1 MTADV
6 DEAVTETPE
15 APARRRSRAVAVLAG
30 FVVVALVAAGVA
42 LGYAWGN
49 NGGSSASVPSD
60 SSVDVGFA
68 RDMETHHEQAVLMAG
83 YERDNTTNSALH
95 TLAFDIETSQEFQI
109 GQMQGWLDGWGY
121 GRQTSNTPMA
131 WMGGTDHVGAD
142 GLMPGMASPSEI
154 NKLESLHGKALDTFF
169 LQLMIRH
176 HQGGIP
182 MAQYAVDHAKTGYV
196 KTLAAAIVAAQS
208 SEVIAMEQTLRELGG
223 APLPAPSH

>member
-1 MTADV
+1 MTADL
-6 DEAVTETPE
+6 DETVSESPV
-15 APARRRSRAVAVLAG
+15 APAGHRSPIVAVLAG
-30 FVVVALVAAGVA
+30 LIVVALVAAGVA
-42 LGYAWGN
+42 LGYVWGN
-49 NGGSSASVPSD
+49 SGHGSTSVPSD

-68 RDMETHHEQAVLMAG
+68 RDMETHHEQAVQMAG
-83 YERDNTTNSALH
+83 YERDNTANSALH
-95 TLAFDIETSQEFQI
+95 VLAFDIETSQEFQI

-121 GRQTSNTPMA
+121 GRQTSNTPML

-142 GLMPGMASPSEI
+142 GLMPGMASPAEI
-154 NKLESLHGKALDTFF
+154 SKLESMHGKALDIFF

-182 MAQYAVDHAKTGYV
+182 MAQYAVDHAKAGYV

-223 APLPAPSH
+223 APLPAPAH